1 MIACY
6 VSGKGMHASDTTHRF
21 KTGVI
26 RHLEGT
32 GLGYDTRYRYYR
44 RRFPEMAPKALA
56 AMICDPVEY
65 YDPDW
70 PAYLRGLGEGADEQD
85 AVTAFMRQR
94 DQVFREQARVAI
106 VCYDEAGF
114 GSGVNA
120 MRFLT
125 AGKPVIGFCH
135 RDAARRGVN
144 VASIL
149 QLAQEY
155 PPLFSLHR
163 YEGMDDVLRCVDDAL
178 ARLADPGRSP

>member
-1 MIACY
+1 
-6 VSGKGMHASDTTHRF
+6 MHASHKTHRF
-21 KTGVI
+21 KTVVI
-26 RHLEGT
+26 RHLEAT

-44 RRFPEMAPKALA
+44 RRFPRMAPDALA

-70 PAYLRGLGEGADEQD
+70 PVYLREHGGDEVE
-85 AVTAFMRQR
+85 AVTRFMLLR
-94 DQVFREQARVAI
+94 DDAFREEARVAV

-144 VASIL
+144 VASVM
-149 QLAQEY
+149 QLAEVY
-155 PPLFSLHR
+155 PGLFSLHR
-163 YEGMDDVLRCVDDAL
+163 YDTLDDVLRAL
-178 ARLADPGRSP
+178 DPRLEALQG